1 LWRGRECECVIVF
14 PPLKRQLSFRF
25 SIRRCDRLFD
35 GSWSWRRKRQR
46 EYYLAN
52 VSMIDEEVG
61 EILKALEAKG
71 LQDNRVVV
79 VFTSDDGDTL
89 RDHGQSRKWTMYEQ
103 VLRVPLIVWS
113 PRAATK
119 SLAVPAL
126 AQHMDIG
133 ATTSISPASKPNW
146 RDLRLRSRRA
156 MREGNYLRWPRR
168 CRVIGGTGMIELVGL
183 IPLHASPHT
192 IYDHMDKKL
201 HARTAK
207 DQGPAS
213 RDADRGCPQY
223 AARAE
228 APAKGHER
236 SRLGGLTH
244 I

>member
-1 LWRGRECECVIVF
+1 MHCVDDEIIGWLIV
-14 PPLKRQLSFRF
+14 
-25 SIRRCDRLFD
+25 
-35 GSWSWRRKRQR
+35 
-46 EYYLAN
+46 AN
-52 VSMIDEEVG
+52 QFLETEL
-61 EILKALEAKG
+61 ERLKATVSTGYARGKLFEVAK
-71 LQDNRVVV
+71 
-79 VFTSDDGDTL
+79 TL
-89 RDHGQSRKWTMYEQ
+89 PRDR
-103 VLRVPLIVWS
+103 
-113 PRAATK
+113 
-119 SLAVPAL
+119 
-126 AQHMDIG
+126 
-133 ATTSISPASKPNW
+133 
-146 RDLRLRSRRA
+146 
-156 MREGNYLRWPRR
+156 
-168 CRVIGGTGMIELVGL
+168 GTGMIELVGL